1 MKIKIAYGPG
11 EHLLANM
18 ALVSLQKMLP
28 SAKVRKSDVHPP
40 YKHIYI
46 ETPRPRQD

>member
-11 EHLLANM
+11 E
-18 ALVSLQKMLP
+18 SLQAARVSEAIREQLP
-28 SAKVRKSDVHPP
+28 TVRVKESDAHPP

-46 ETPRPRQD
+46 TTKEPQKA